1 MSDVITRKRGDDY
14 SIFLE
19 LSDGANVP
27 ILLTGTSA
35 VMSVSSKR
43 EPTTAAYT
51 FQITGS
57 IYGADVGGV
66 YEFSFDASAADN
78 VGKFYYDVELTD
90 SGGKI
95 RTVGDGIIIF
105 KQDIGK

>member
-1 MSDVITRKRGDDY
+1 MSTITRKRGDDY

-19 LSDGANVP
+19 LTDSANAP

-35 VMSVSSKR
+35 TLSASTER
-43 EPTTAAYT
+43 EPSAANYV
-51 FQITGS
+51 FQIVGVV
-57 IYGADVGGV
+57 YGIDADGV
-66 YEFSFDASAADN
+66 YEFIFDANKADN
-78 VGKFYYDVELTD
+78 IGKLYYDIELTD

-95 RTVGDGIIIF
+95 RTVDDGVIIF